1 MKRTTRAGAVASA
14 IATVTVLAACN
25 PSLPEAESAGAQLY
39 VERCSS
45 CHRLHAPG
53 VITSASWDVILERMQ
68 REMRMRGVEPLSADE
83 TRILREY
90 LDKHALRA
98 QDASGGSNDGG

>member
-1 MKRTTRAGAVASA
+1 MRRTSFVGALAPA
-14 IATVTVLAACN
+14 IAALIGLAACN
-25 PSLPEAESAGAQLY
+25 PSLPEPESPGAQLY

-53 VITSASWDVILERMQ
+53 VITIASWDVILERMQ
-68 REMRMRGVEPLSADE
+68 REMRMRGVAPLSADE

-90 LDKHALRA
+90 LDKHALRT
-98 QDASGGSNDGG
+98 QDAPGGSNDGG